1 VELKESP
8 GTQIPDFPAA
18 GIERSLAS
26 GKSFAIGSVEVSV
39 DISHTF
45 MGDLQV
51 SLVSPQGT
59 AIVLHNGEG
68 GSTHDLAKS

>member
-26 GKSFAIGSVEVSV
+26 GKSFAI
-39 DISHTF
+39 ISHTF
-45 MGDLQV
+45 IGDLQV

>member
-1 VELKESP
+1 
-8 GTQIPDFPAA
+8 
-18 GIERSLAS
+18 
-26 GKSFAIGSVEVSV
+26 
-39 DISHTF
+39 